1 MSEEAI
7 VKTAQ
12 ETANN
17 DPAVKAAGV
26 KVHEAAKAFAADST
40 NEELK
45 KALDAAVHEEA
56 TAMSDALIVALL
68 KKATKEGGRRR
79 KTRGRKVRLTR
90 ASRKYRK

>member
-1 MSEEAI
+1 MSEEAV

-17 DPAVKAAGV
+17 DPEVKAAGV

-45 KALDAAVHEEA
+45 KALDAAVHAEA
-56 TAMSDALIVALL
+56 TAMSDALISALL
-68 KKATKEGGRRR
+68 KTEGGRR
-79 KTRGRKVRLTR
+79 KTRGRKVRRTR
-90 ASRKYRK
+90 KSRR

>member
-1 MSEEAI
+1 MSEEAV

-26 KVHEAAKAFAADST
+26 KVREAAKAFAADSK

-56 TAMSDALIVALL
+56 TAMSDALILALL
-68 KKATKEGGRRR
+68 KTEGGRRR
-79 KTRGRKVRLTR
+79 KTRGRKVRSTR
-90 ASRKYRK
+90 KSRR

>member
-1 MSEEAI
+1 MSEEAV

-68 KKATKEGGRRR
+68 KTEGGRRRR
-79 KTRGRKVRLTR
+79 KTRGRKVRS
-90 ASRKYRK
+90 SRKSRR